1 MKRYGELG
9 VIGAGSWGTALACL
23 LAEHGNPVRLWCHTA
38 AVAETIRQT
47 RENTTYLKGIP
58 LPENILPTTDLA
70 ALADCGV
77 ILLVVPSKVFRSV
90 CEEAA
95 FLNKPGVR
103 WISCTKGI
111 EHDTGKLMTDIM
123 SEVIGT
129 GRVGVLSGPNHAI
142 EVARKIP
149 AAAVI
154 GCREASLAAE
164 LQQIFTFPTFRV
176 YTSEDLAGIQLG
188 GALKNVYAIGAGC
201 SDGFSMGDN
210 AKAALVT
217 RSLAEMMRLGTALGG
232 RQETFHGLSGIG
244 DLMVT
249 CFSLHSRNRRF
260 GERLGAGEKPGDI
273 AASTPTVAEGVPTAA
288 SAWQQARQAGVETPV
303 LDGVRAVLYDLA
315 NPKEIMWQLLGRAPK
330 AERG

>member
-23 LAEHGNPVRLWCHTA
+23 LAEHGHTVRLWSHTA
-38 AVAETIRQT
+38 KVAETIAAH
-47 RENTTYLKGIP
+47 RENTTYLAGVT
-58 LPENILPTTDLA
+58 LPENILPTNKLSDLEA
-70 ALADCGV
+70 CGV
-77 ILLVVPSKVFRSV
+77 ILVVVPSKVFRSV
-90 CEEAA
+90 CREAS
-95 FLNKPGVR
+95 FLANPDVR
-103 WISCTKGI
+103 WVSCTKGI
-111 EHDTGKLMTDIM
+111 EHDTGKLMTDIL
-123 SEVIGT
+123 SEELRT
-129 GRVGVLSGPNHAI
+129 ARVAVLSGPNHAI

-149 AAAVI
+149 AAAVV
-154 GCREASLAAE
+154 GCRDSSLAAE

-188 GALKNVYAIGAGC
+188 GALKNIYAIGAGC

-232 RQETFHGLSGIG
+232 RPETFYGLSGIG

-249 CFSLHSRNRRF
+249 CFSRHSRNRRF
-260 GERLGAGEKPGDI
+260 GERLGAGESPEAI
-273 AASTPTVAEGVPTAA
+273 AASTQTIAEGVPTAA
-288 SAWQQARQAGVETPV
+288 SAWQQARHFGIETPV
-303 LDGVRAVLYDLA
+303 LDGVHAVLYHQA
-315 NPKEIMWQLLGRAPK
+315 NPKDVMWQLLGRAPK